1 MPEMGKS
8 ITGDVSSP
16 LVYFVKVAWWCSC
29 EEGNL
34 VRLQRWAQTHSVNLH
49 FVFHHNLVCYVFN
62 NMNSNII
69 LLNAP
74 ISSYFKV
81 FPWTSKSILAARSS
95 LFFKDNLDFTSD
107 VWETF
112 SPATWDARA
121 SCRSQ
126 AQINREVCVI
136 RGIWPWKAK
145 SNMWIIKI
153 RFPCWAGWGMVC
165 WEYGNRCSPVEKPT
179 GKQPRD
185 EVDPGGVLKND
196 ESSEVW
202 DLSKKLC

>member
-1 MPEMGKS
+1 MQLWGREPCTVTE
-8 ITGDVSSP
+8 VS
-16 LVYFVKVAWWCSC
+16 L
-29 EEGNL
+29 
-34 VRLQRWAQTHSVNLH
+34 THSLNLH
-49 FVFHHNLVCYVFN
+49 FVFHHNLVCCVFN
-62 NMNSNII
+62 DMNSNIS

-74 ISSYFKV
+74 LSSYFKV
-81 FPWTSKSILAARSS
+81 FPWTSRSIPAARSS
-95 LFFKDNLDFTSD
+95 LFFKDNLDFPSD
-107 VWETF
+107 VWETS
-112 SPATWDARA
+112 SPATRDARA

-153 RFPCWAGWGMVC
+153 RFPCWAGWGTVC

-179 GKQPRD
+179 GKQPRE
-185 EVDPGGVLKND
+185 EVDPGGVFKND

-202 DLSKKLC
+202 DTSKKTLHSWSYTIKNYTTTV